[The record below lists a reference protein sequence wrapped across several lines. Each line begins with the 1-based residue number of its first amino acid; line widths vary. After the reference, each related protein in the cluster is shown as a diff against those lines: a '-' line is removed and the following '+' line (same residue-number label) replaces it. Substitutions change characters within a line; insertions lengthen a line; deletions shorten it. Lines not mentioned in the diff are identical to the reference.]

1 MPDVRIWF
9 SIIEMLVRLEAME
22 TGEIACFL
30 LGAGSFLSFS
40 CGQQC
45 LSRGHVILFVIT
57 VVCHSS
63 IHATKLNVRFR
74 LLATRTSIV
83 LVLARLMRRR
93 LLLTSTGKVPSH
105 GNSVQIVLR
114 DLQLE

>member
-1 MPDVRIWF
+1 MRIWF
-9 SIIEMLVRLEAME
+9 CITEMLMWCEAE
-22 TGEIACFL
+22 KTREIACFFR
-30 LGAGSFLSFS
+30 GAGSSFPPFLWPTVPLKAL
-40 CGQQC
+40 C
-45 LSRGHVILFVIT
+45 ILFVIT

-83 LVLARLMRRR
+83 LVLELLMCRR
-93 LLLTSTGKVPSH
+93 LLLTPAGKVASH
-105 GNSVQIVLR
+105 GNCVRIVLR